1 MFSYYNWRIGSVLH
15 GRTVFSVRGQSEAG
29 TTIYKLRFHAQISLV
44 DENIIKKK
52 NNINDAQQLFI

>member
-1 MFSYYNWRIGSVLH
+1 VLH